1 MTSILKA
8 LQSGQAAPKVNLL
21 PDAVFF
27 TRTITVAAGSSPAD
41 VAAQVELALETLS
54 PFPPAQLYHG
64 YYWAPASERV
74 LVFAAY
80 RRRFT
85 PEQLEGWEAAELVIP
100 SFAALLGAEVQ
111 PGTTMIVPAEEGL
124 TAIYWDSAKVPAK
137 VAFRAV
143 PAGADEAAVVKIRE
157 ELLAASPSSRPLVL
171 ASGPQP
177 LPGSS
182 DREFSFRAEG
192 LYTKL
197 PTERAA
203 VMDVRDK
210 EALAGLRRA
219 RARDVGLWRLFVGAI
234 LLLVLLGL
242 GELGLVGM
250 KLWQQTL
257 TTRVNAQR
265 PVVERIMTAQSIAT
279 RINELSTKRLL
290 PFEMIAAVNEKRPE
304 DIYFVRVQTNGLA
317 GLLIDATSNSPT
329 LVSSYQSALSAL
341 PNVEKV
347 EFRNQQV
354 RENSMTFT
362 MAITFKS
369 DGLKPAA
376 TNP

>member
-8 LQSGQAAPKVNLL
+8 LQTGQAAPKVLLL
-21 PDAVFF
+21 PDAIFF
-27 TRTITVAAGSSPAD
+27 TRTIPIAAGSAPAD
-41 VAAQVELALETLS
+41 VAGQVELALETLS

-64 YYWAPASERV
+64 YYWVPTSERA

-85 PEQLEGWEAAELVIP
+85 PEQLSGWDGAELVIP
-100 SFAALLGAEVQ
+100 SFAALLGAQVQ
-111 PGTTMIVPAEEGL
+111 PGTTMIVPAEDGL
-124 TAIYWDSAKVPAK
+124 TAIYWDSGKVPLR
-137 VAFRAV
+137 VAFRAI
-143 PAGADEAAVVKIRE
+143 PAGSDEAAIAKIRE
-157 ELLAASPSSRPLVL
+157 ELVAAAPSSRPLVL
-171 ASGPQP
+171 NAGAQP
-177 LPGSS
+177 LAGSS

-192 LYTKL
+192 LYTKI
-197 PTERAA
+197 AA
-203 VMDVRDK
+203 EHAAAMDVRDK
-210 EALAGLRRA
+210 EALTGLRRS
-219 RARDVGLWRLFVGAI
+219 RARDVGLWRIFVGMI

-257 TTRVNAQR
+257 TTRANAQR
-265 PVVERIMTAQSIAT
+265 PIVERVMTAQSIAT

-290 PFEMIAAVNEKRPE
+290 PFEMLATVNEKRPE
-304 DIYFVRVQTNGLA
+304 DIWFIRVQTNGLA

-329 LVSSYQSALSAL
+329 LVSSYQAALSSI
-341 PNVEKV
+341 PNVERV

-369 DGLKPAA
+369 DGLKPTA

>member
-8 LQSGQAAPKVNLL
+8 LQSGQAAPKVLLL

-27 TRTITVAAGSSPAD
+27 TRTVTLAAGSSPTD

-64 YYWAPASERV
+64 YYWVPASERA

-85 PEQLEGWEAAELVIP
+85 SEQLEGWDAAELVIP
-100 SFAALLGAEVQ
+100 SFAALLSADVQ
-111 PGTTMIVPAEEGL
+111 AGTTMIVPSEEGL
-124 TAIYWDSAKVPAK
+124 TAIYWDSAKVPLR
-137 VAFRAV
+137 VTFRAV
-143 PAGADEAAVVKIRE
+143 PAGSDDAAIVKIRE
-157 ELLAASPSSRPLVL
+157 ELLAASPSSRPLIL
-171 ASGPQP
+171 ASSPQP

-192 LYTKL
+192 LYTKV
-197 PTERAA
+197 PAERASA
-203 VMDVRDK
+203 MDVRDK

-219 RARDVGLWRLFVGAI
+219 RARDVGLWRVFVGMI
-234 LLLVLLGL
+234 LLLVLVGL
-242 GELGLVGM
+242 GELGLVGL

-257 TTRVNAQR
+257 TTRANAQR
-265 PVVERIMTAQSIAT
+265 PIVERVMTAQSIAT
-279 RINELSTKRLL
+279 RINELSSKRLL
-290 PFEMIAAVNEKRPE
+290 PFEMISAVNEKRPD

-317 GLLIDATSNSPT
+317 GLLIDATSNSPS
-329 LVSSYQSALSAL
+329 LVSSYQAALSAL
-341 PNVEKV
+341 PSVERV

-369 DGLKPAA
+369 DALKPTAA
-376 TNP
+376 NP